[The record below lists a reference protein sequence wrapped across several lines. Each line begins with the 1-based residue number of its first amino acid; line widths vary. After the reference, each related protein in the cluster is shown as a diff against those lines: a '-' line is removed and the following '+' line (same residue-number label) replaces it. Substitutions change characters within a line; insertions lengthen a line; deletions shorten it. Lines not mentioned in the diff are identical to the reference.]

1 MPVATLVT
9 TPTHTRVNRLPIHMT
24 PSAILTQGGMTLVKR
39 QFSVLFLLCHMVLLC
54 SLSVTALAQGSDDEK
69 LFNQFMQLVEKG
81 DYDAAQQINIDVLR
95 LDAKQRVKYLQ
106 VLQDLERMADVKTD
120 PDVLLASGRDAAAKS
135 QTVRATGFFKA
146 VLKHPKASSAQQQQ
160 ASSALAELRRQ
171 SHPEISEAQAKIAQ
185 ATQAIHEGDLD
196 GAERLLLSVKNAK
209 VDLGW
214 FENERIAKQLDLIK
228 QIRSGKVPAT
238 ARNPLA
244 QGASNDA
251 LAQAKQLYAQEKM
264 VEARQAE
271 REGNYRLAVE
281 AYEKI
286 LKIDP
291 DSAQAK
297 EGLASAQ
304 LKANQRLM
312 PRSVLTNDMQQIR
325 LRASATEAEF
335 KELYNKADTLRQQ
348 GNFTAA
354 SEAVQQAKVTLDRS
368 QNFLSASRYSQLRES
383 ATSLG
388 VQISQEQEL
397 AEASIKHKL
406 EMQRKE
412 DASNRRQ
419 TALVERDKQVQDL
432 MKRAV
437 DLRREQKYERA
448 IELLKQARF
457 LDPTNPAVALLQETM
472 EDTLQF
478 VKVRDL
484 RRERGKLMQINSTE
498 NFESTLPYNELMTFP
513 ADWPELTYRR
523 RQTAAG
529 DDAGT
534 SEITRRVQ
542 QSLNESINVDFE
554 ANKLETSIAFIR
566 DNTNVNFVINWTA
579 MTNVGVEP
587 DLPIT
592 LKISNVPASQALT
605 LVLQQASA
613 NNELDPVSYAVKD
626 GIVEISTLRDL
637 KRRTAFLR
645 SYDIRD
651 LLVQVPNF
659 DGAPDFDLGSALS
672 SSSSVGGGGGSGSGG
687 GGGGNSRNNV
697 DLFGD
702 SDNDDDDDD
711 DEDARLQRVT
721 EILELIRTQTGTQSD
736 WVEFGGDV
744 SSVRELNGLLLVRT
758 TPGTHDE
765 ITTLLDELRQTRSMQ
780 ISVEARFLLVDQNFL
795 EEIGVDVDLQING
808 SDTDTGWSNTRVAQD
823 SFGVTARPFSTGIP
837 GSFGS
842 AGAAIGALEDFV
854 AGTGFSSTGRALDIG
869 FSYVDDWAV
878 NVMIRATQN
887 QRRAISLTA
896 PRITFFNGQ
905 QAYVTVARQIAFISD
920 LEPVPDANGMNPT
933 LSFTQ
938 SGVVLAVEGTI
949 SADRRY
955 VTMTVQ
961 PSLATISE
969 IRRVEFLVELDN
981 NNNDNNNNNN
991 NNDEQ
996 QTFATGAIEAPQ
1008 LELTQLETTV
1018 SVPDQ
1023 GTLMLGGQR
1032 LVGEIE
1038 IESGV
1043 PVLSKIPL
1051 VNRLFTNRTKVKDE
1065 RTLLILIKPTIIIQS
1080 EEENLLFPGLEANP
1094 EQYNIGNRL
1103 R

>member
-1 MPVATLVT
+1 MQDCV
-9 TPTHTRVNRLPIHMT
+9 T

-39 QFSVLFLLCHMVLLC
+39 QFSVFFLLCHLVLLC
-54 SLSVTALAQGSDDEK
+54 CLTLSAHAQDANDQQ
-69 LFNQFMQLVEKG
+69 LFDQFMQLVEKG
-81 DYDAAQQINIDVLR
+81 DYEAAQQVNIDVLR
-95 LDAKQRVKYLQ
+95 LEAKQRVKYLQ

-120 PDVLLASGRDAAAKS
+120 PAVLLASGRDAASKA
-135 QTVRATGFFKA
+135 QDVRATGFFKA
-146 VLKHPKASSAQQQQ
+146 VLKHPKADESMKQQ
-160 ASSALAELRRQ
+160 ASTALAEIRRRT
-171 SHPEISEAQAKIAQ
+171 HPEITEAQAKIAQ
-185 ATQAIHEGDLD
+185 ATQAIQDGDLD
-196 GAERLLLSVKNAK
+196 GAEKLLLSVKSAK

-228 QIRSGKVPAT
+228 QIRAGKVPAT

-244 QGASNDA
+244 GGASNDA
-251 LAQAKQLYAQEKM
+251 LAQAKQLYAQEKL
-264 VEARQAE
+264 VEARQAD
-271 REGNYRLAVE
+271 RDGNYRLAVE

-291 DSAQAK
+291 DNSQAK
-297 EGLASAQ
+297 EGLASSQ

-312 PRSVLTNDMQQIR
+312 PRTVIGKKVQEIQLQ
-325 LRASATEAEF
+325 ASATEAEF
-335 KELYNKADTLRQQ
+335 KELYNKANSLREQ
-348 GNFTAA
+348 GNYTAA
-354 SEAVQQAKVTLDRS
+354 GEAVQQAKVTLDRS
-368 QNFLSASRYSQLRES
+368 QNYLSASRYSQLRED
-383 ATSLG
+383 ATALG
-388 VQISQEQEL
+388 VRIREEQEL
-397 AEASIKHKL
+397 AESTQKQKL
-406 EMQRKE
+406 EEQRRA
-412 DASNRRQ
+412 DASNRRT
-419 TALVERDKQVQDL
+419 TALIERDQQVQDL

-457 LDPTNPAVALLQETM
+457 LDPTNPAVSLLQETM
-472 EDTLQF
+472 EDTLQY

-484 RRERGKLMQINSTE
+484 QRQRGSLMAHNSVE
-498 NFESTLPYNELMTFP
+498 NYEATLPYNELMTFP
-513 ADWPELTYRR
+513 ADWPELTFRR
-523 RQTAAG
+523 RQTTAG
-529 DDAGT
+529 DAAGT
-534 SEITRRVQ
+534 SEINRQVDLRMR
-542 QSLNESINVDFE
+542 EPIDVDFE
-554 ANKLETSIAFIR
+554 AHKLETSISHIR
-566 DNTNVNFVINWTA
+566 ENTNVNFVVNWTA
-579 MTNVGVEP
+579 MNNVGIEP
-587 DLPIT
+587 DMPIT
-592 LKISNVPASQALT
+592 LKIKNVPASQALK
-605 LVLQQASA
+605 LVLEQASA
-613 NNELDPVSYAVKD
+613 NNELDPVSFAIKD

-659 DGAPDFDLGSALS
+659 DGAPSFDLGSALS
-672 SSSSVGGGGGSGSGG
+672 SSSSVGGGSGSGSGG
-687 GGGGNSRNNV
+687 GGGGRGRSVN
-697 DLFGD
+697 LFGD
-702 SDNDDDDDD
+702 SGTDDNDEDGD
-711 DEDARLQRVT
+711 DARLQRVT
-721 EILELIRTQTGTQSD
+721 EILELIRTQTGTQQD

-765 ITTLLDELRQTRSMQ
+765 INTLLDELRQTRSMQ

-795 EEIGVDVDLQING
+795 EEIGVDIDLQIAG
-808 SDTDTGWSNTRVAQD
+808 SGTDTGWSNTKIAQD
-823 SFGVTARPFSTGIP
+823 SFGITARPFSTGIP

-854 AGTGFSSTGRALDIG
+854 AGSGFSGTGRALDVA

-969 IRRVEFLVELDN
+969 IRRVEFLVALETTTTTTGTD
-981 NNNDNNNNNN
+981 
-991 NNDEQ
+991 
-996 QTFATGAIEAPQ
+996 TPTIATGAIEAPQ

-1038 IESGV
+1038 MESGV

-1051 VNRLFTNRTKVKDE
+1051 VNRLFTNRNKVKDE
-1065 RTLLILIKPTIIIQS
+1065 RTLLILIKPTIIIQQ
-1080 EEENLLFPGLEANP
+1080 EEENSLFPGLESNP

>member
-1 MPVATLVT
+1 M
-9 TPTHTRVNRLPIHMT
+9 HTSRLLARVT

-39 QFSVLFLLCHMVLLC
+39 QFSVLFLLCHLTLICAVSSMVI
-54 SLSVTALAQGSDDEK
+54 AQDANDQQ

-81 DYDAAQQINIDVLR
+81 DYQAAQQINIDVLR

-120 PDVLLASGRDAAAKS
+120 PGVLLNSGLDAAVQA
-135 QTVRATGFFKA
+135 QDVRATGFLKA
-146 VLKHPKASSAQQQQ
+146 VLKHPKASESQKQQ
-160 ASSALAELRRQ
+160 ASAALAEVRRKT
-171 SHPEISEAQAKIAQ
+171 HPEVSEAQAKIAQ
-185 ATQAIHEGDLD
+185 ATTAIHDGDLD
-196 GAERLLLSVKNAK
+196 GAERLLLSIKKSK

-251 LAQAKQLYAQEKM
+251 LAQAKQLYAQEKF

-271 REGNYRLAVE
+271 RDGNFRLAVE
-281 AYEKI
+281 AYEKV

-291 DSAQAK
+291 SSTPAK
-297 EGLASAQ
+297 EGLATAQ
-304 LKANQRLM
+304 LKANQRMM
-312 PRSVLTNDMQQIR
+312 PRRVLIDNMQQIR
-325 LRASATEAEF
+325 LRAAATEAEF
-335 KELYNKADTLRQQ
+335 KELYNKADTLRTQ

-354 SEAVQQAKVTLDRS
+354 VEAVQQAKVTLDRN

-388 VQISQEQEL
+388 VQIREEQQL
-397 AEASIKHKL
+397 AEATQKQKL
-406 EMQRKE
+406 EKQRRA
-412 DASNRRQ
+412 DASNRRT
-419 TALVERDKQVQDL
+419 TALVERDQQVQDL
-432 MKRAV
+432 MKRASE
-437 DLRREQKYERA
+437 LRREQKYERA

-457 LDPTNPAVALLQETM
+457 LDPNNPTVSLIQETM
-472 EDTLQF
+472 EDTLQY
-478 VKVRDL
+478 VKVRNL
-484 RRERGKLMQINSTE
+484 ARKRGMLEVENSVANYE
-498 NFESTLPYNELMTFP
+498 ATLPYNELMTFP

-523 RQTAAG
+523 RQTTAG
-529 DDAGT
+529 DATGT
-534 SEITRRVQ
+534 SEINRMIELRMR
-542 QSLNESINVDFE
+542 EPIDVDFD
-554 ANKLETSIAFIR
+554 AHKLETSISHIR
-566 DNTNVNFVINWTA
+566 ENTNVNFVVNWTA

-592 LKISNVPASQALT
+592 LKIKNVPASQALK
-605 LVLQQASA
+605 LVLEQASA
-613 NNELDPVSYAVKD
+613 NNELDPVSFAVKD

-659 DGAPDFDLGSALS
+659 NGAPSFDLGSALS
-672 SSSSVGGGGGSGSGG
+672 STSSVGGGDGGGGG
-687 GGGGNSRNNV
+687 GGGGNSV

-702 SDNDDDDDD
+702 SGDDG
-711 DEDARLQRVT
+711 DEVDSEEAGLQRIT
-721 EILELIRTQTGTQSD
+721 EILELIRTQTGTQQD

-744 SSVRELNGLLLVRT
+744 SSVREFNSQLLVRT

-765 ITTLLDELRQTRSMQ
+765 IYALLEELRQTRSMQ

-795 EEIGVDVDLQING
+795 EEIGVDIDLQIGN
-808 SDTDTGWSNTRVAQD
+808 SDPTSGWSNTKIAQD
-823 SFGVTARPFSTGIP
+823 SFGITARPFSTGIP

-842 AGAAIGALEDFV
+842 AGAAIGAIEDFV
-854 AGTGFSSTGRALDIG
+854 AGTGFTGTGRALDVG
-869 FSYVDDWAV
+869 FSYVDDWSV

-920 LEPVPDANGMNPT
+920 LEPVPDAAGMNPT

-938 SGVVLAVEGTI
+938 SGVVLSVEGTI

-969 IRRVEFLVELDN
+969 IRRVEFLVALETTTTTTGGTTTTDAP
-981 NNNDNNNNNN
+981 
-991 NNDEQ
+991 
-996 QTFATGAIEAPQ
+996 TIATGAIEAPQ

-1038 IESGV
+1038 MESGV

-1051 VNRLFTNRTKVKDE
+1051 INRLFTNRTKVKDE
-1065 RTLLILIKPTIIIQS
+1065 RTLLILIKPTIIIQQ
-1080 EEENLLFPGLEANP
+1080 EEENQLFPGLESNP

>member
-1 MPVATLVT
+1 
-9 TPTHTRVNRLPIHMT
+9 
-24 PSAILTQGGMTLVKR
+24 
-39 QFSVLFLLCHMVLLC
+39 
-54 SLSVTALAQGSDDEK
+54 
-69 LFNQFMQLVEKG
+69 
-81 DYDAAQQINIDVLR
+81 
-95 LDAKQRVKYLQ
+95 
-106 VLQDLERMADVKTD
+106 MADVKTD
-120 PDVLLASGRDAAAKS
+120 PSSLLASGQDAMVKA
-135 QTVRATGFFKA
+135 QDTRATGFFKA
-146 VLKHPKASSAQQQQ
+146 VLKHPKASEAQKEQ
-160 ASSALAELRRQ
+160 ASTALAQIRRKTNPEL
-171 SHPEISEAQAKIAQ
+171 SEAQTKIAQ
-185 ATQAIHEGDLD
+185 ATAAIHEGDLD
-196 GAERLLLSVKNAK
+196 GAEKLLLSVKNSK
-209 VDLGW
+209 LDLGW

-228 QIRSGKVPAT
+228 QIRSGKVPAI
-238 ARNPLA
+238 AKDPLA
-244 QGASNDA
+244 GGASSDA

-264 VEARQAE
+264 VEARQAS
-271 REGNYRLAVE
+271 RDGNYRLAVE

-291 DSAQAK
+291 DNVQAK
-297 EGLASAQ
+297 EGLATAQ
-304 LKANQRLM
+304 LKANQRMM
-312 PRSVLTNDMQQIR
+312 PRNVLQNDMQQIR
-325 LRASATEAEF
+325 LREAATVAEY
-335 KELYNKADTLRQQ
+335 KELYNKADSLREQ

-354 SEAVQQAKVTLDRS
+354 AEAVQQAKVTLDRN
-368 QNFLSASRYSQLRES
+368 QNSLSASRYSQLRES
-383 ATSLG
+383 ATTLG
-388 VQISQEQEL
+388 VQIREEQQL
-397 AEASIKHKL
+397 AESTLKQKL
-406 EMQRKE
+406 EEQRMQ
-412 DASNRRQ
+412 DAQSRRT
-419 TALVERDKQVQDL
+419 TALVERDQQVQDL
-432 MKRAV
+432 LKRAV

-448 IELLKQARF
+448 IELLKQAHF
-457 LDPTNPAVALLQETM
+457 LDPNNPAVSLLQETM
-472 EDTLQF
+472 EDTLSYI
-478 VKVRDL
+478 KVRDL
-484 RRERGKLMQINSTE
+484 ARKRGMLMAHNSVE
-498 NFESTLPYNELMTFP
+498 NYEATLPYNELMTFP
-513 ADWPELTYRR
+513 ADWPELTFRR
-523 RQTAAG
+523 RQTTAG
-529 DDAGT
+529 DTAGT
-534 SEITRRVQ
+534 SEINRQVNIR
-542 QSLNESINVDFE
+542 LHEPIDVDFD
-554 ANKLETSIAFIR
+554 AHKLETSIAHIR
-566 DNTNVNFVINWTA
+566 ESTNVNFVVNWTA

-587 DLPIT
+587 DMPIT
-592 LKISNVPASQALT
+592 LKIKNVPASQALK
-605 LVLQQASA
+605 LVLEQASA
-613 NNELDPVSYAVKD
+613 TNELDPVSYAVKD

-659 DGAPDFDLGSALS
+659 NNSPQFDLGSALES
-672 SSSSVGGGGGSGSGG
+672 GGSVGGGSGG
-687 GGGGNSRNNV
+687 GGGGGGGSDVN
-697 DLFGD
+697 LFGD
-702 SDNDDDDDD
+702 SDNSD
-711 DEDARLQRVT
+711 DEEQTGTEARLQRVT
-721 EILELIRTQTGTQSD
+721 EILELIRTQTGTQQD

-795 EEIGVDVDLQING
+795 EEIGVDVDLQINDNG
-808 SDTDTGWSNTRVAQD
+808 SGTGWSSTKIAQD
-823 SFGVTARPFSTGIP
+823 SFGITSRPFSTGIP

-842 AGAAIGALEDFV
+842 AGAAIGAIEDFV
-854 AGTGFSSTGRALDIG
+854 AGTGFSGTGRALDVG
-869 FSYVDDWAV
+869 FSYVDDWSV

-969 IRRVEFLVELDN
+969 IRRVEFLVAIDS
-981 NNNDNNNNNN
+981 
-991 NNDEQ
+991 
-996 QTFATGAIEAPQ
+996 TTTTGTTTTTAPTIATGAIEAPQ

-1038 IESGV
+1038 VESGV

-1051 VNRLFTNRTKVKDE
+1051 VNRLFTNRTKAKDE
-1065 RTLLILIKPTIIIQS
+1065 RTLLILIKPTIIIQQ
-1080 EEENLLFPGLEANP
+1080 EEENQLFPGLESNP

>member
-1 MPVATLVT
+1 
-9 TPTHTRVNRLPIHMT
+9 
-24 PSAILTQGGMTLVKR
+24 MTLVKR
-39 QFSVLFLLCHMVLLC
+39 QFSVVFLLCHLVLMCAMSSMV
-54 SLSVTALAQGSDDEK
+54 VAQDANDQQ
-69 LFNQFMQLVEKG
+69 LFNQFMELVEKG
-81 DYDAAQQINIDVLR
+81 DYQAAQQINIDVLR

-106 VLQDLERMADVKTD
+106 VLQDLERMADVNSD
-120 PDVLLASGRDAAAKS
+120 PAVLLNSGRDAAVQA
-135 QTVRATGFFKA
+135 QDVRATGFFKA
-146 VLKHPKASSAQQQQ
+146 VLKHPKATEQQKQD
-160 ASSALAELRRQ
+160 ASTALAELRRKT
-171 SHPEISEAQAKIAQ
+171 HPEVTEAQAKIAQ
-185 ATQAIHEGDLD
+185 ATTLIHEGDLD
-196 GAERLLLSVKNAK
+196 GAERLLLSVKNSK

-228 QIRSGKVPAT
+228 QIRSGKMPAT

-251 LAQAKQLYAQEKM
+251 LAQAKQLYAQEKF

-281 AYEKI
+281 AYEKV

-291 DSAQAK
+291 ENAQAK
-297 EGLASAQ
+297 EGLATAQ

-312 PRSVLTNDMQQIR
+312 PRTPLGDTMQNIR
-325 LRASATEAEF
+325 LRAAATEAEF
-335 KELYNKADTLRQQ
+335 KELYNKADGLRAQ

-354 SEAVQQAKVTLDRS
+354 SDAVQQAKVTLDRN
-368 QNFLSASRYSQLRES
+368 QNSLSASRYSQLRES

-388 VQISQEQEL
+388 VQIREEQEL
-397 AEASIKHKL
+397 AEASLKQNL
-406 EMQRKE
+406 EEQRRE
-412 DASNRRQ
+412 DAANRRT
-419 TALVERDKQVQDL
+419 TALIERDQQIQDL
-432 MKRAV
+432 LKRANE
-437 DLRREQKYERA
+437 LRREQKYERA

-457 LDPTNPAVALLQETM
+457 LDPNNPTVILLQETM
-472 EDTLQF
+472 EDTLQY
-478 VKVRDL
+478 VQVREL
-484 RRERGKLMQINSTE
+484 ARERGKLMAKNSVE
-498 NFESTLPYNELMTFP
+498 NYAATLPFNELMTFP
-513 ADWPELTYRR
+513 ADWPELTVRR
-523 RQTAAG
+523 RMTTAG
-529 DDAGT
+529 DAAGT
-534 SEITRRVQ
+534 SEINRQVELRMR
-542 QSLNESINVDFE
+542 EPIDVDFD
-554 ANKLETSIAFIR
+554 AHKLETSISHIR
-566 DNTNVNFVINWTA
+566 ENTNVNFVVNWTA

-592 LKISNVPASQALT
+592 LKIKNVPASQALK
-605 LVLQQASA
+605 LVLEQASA
-613 NNELDPVSYAVKD
+613 NNELDPVSFAIKD

-659 DGAPDFDLGSALS
+659 NGAPSFDLGSALS
-672 SSSSVGGGGGSGSGG
+672 STSSVGGGTGSGG
-687 GGGGNSRNNV
+687 GGGGGGSSV

-702 SDNDDDDDD
+702 TDNDDDDADG
-711 DEDARLQRVT
+711 EDARIQRVT
-721 EILELIRTQTGTQSD
+721 EILELIRTQTGTQQD

-795 EEIGVDVDLQING
+795 EEIGVDIDLQIN
-808 SDTDTGWSNTRVAQD
+808 SDGDDNGWSDVKVAQD
-823 SFGVTARPFSTGIP
+823 SFGITARPFSTGIP

-842 AGAAIGALEDFV
+842 AGAAIGAIEDFV
-854 AGTGFSSTGRALDIG
+854 SGTGFSGTARALDIG
-869 FSYVDDWAV
+869 FSYVDDWSV

-920 LEPVPDANGMNPT
+920 LEPVPDAAGMNPT

-969 IRRVEFLVELDN
+969 IRRVEFLVALDTGTN
-981 NNNDNNNNNN
+981 GDT
-991 NNDEQ
+991 DDD
-996 QTFATGAIEAPQ
+996 TPTIATGAVEAPQ

-1038 IESGV
+1038 MESGV
-1043 PVLSKIPL
+1043 PVLSKIPF

-1065 RTLLILIKPTIIIQS
+1065 RTLLILIKPTIIIQQ
-1080 EEENLLFPGLEANP
+1080 EEENQLFPGLEANP

>member
-1 MPVATLVT
+1 VT
-9 TPTHTRVNRLPIHMT
+9 V
-24 PSAILTQGGMTLVKR
+24 
-39 QFSVLFLLCHMVLLC
+39 
-54 SLSVTALAQGSDDEK
+54 LAQGSDDEK

-81 DYDAAQQINIDVLR
+81 DYEAAQQINIDVLR

-120 PDVLLASGRDAAAKS
+120 PDVLLASGRDAASKS

-196 GAERLLLSVKNAK
+196 GAEKLLLSVKNAK

-244 QGASNDA
+244 QGSSNDA
-251 LAQAKQLYAQEKM
+251 LAQAKQLYVQEKM

-291 DSAQAK
+291 DSSQAK

-304 LKANQRLM
+304 LKANTRMM
-312 PRSVLTNDMQQIR
+312 PRSVLSNDMQQIR
-325 LRASATEAEF
+325 LRASAAEAEF

-348 GNFTAA
+348 GNYTAA

-368 QNFLSASRYSQLRES
+368 QNYLSASRYSQLRES

-397 AEASIKHKL
+397 AEAKL
-406 EMQRKE
+406 KKELEDQRTQ
-412 DASNRRQ
+412 DAGNRRNE
-419 TALVERDKQVQDL
+419 ALVERDKQVQDL

-484 RRERGKLMQINSTE
+484 RRERNKLIAHNSVE
-498 NFESTLPYNELMTFP
+498 NFEATLPYNELMTFP

-529 DDAGT
+529 DNAAT
-534 SEITRRVQ
+534 SEVNRRVQ
-542 QSLNESINVDFE
+542 QSLSQDINVDFE
-554 ANKLETSIAFIR
+554 ANKLETSIDFIR
-566 DNTNVNFVINWTA
+566 QSTNVNTVINWTA

-626 GIVEISTLRDL
+626 GILEISTLRDL

-672 SSSSVGGGGGSGSGG
+672 SSGTVGGSSGSGG
-687 GGGGNSRNNV
+687 GGNEV

-702 SDNDDDDDD
+702 SNNDDDDEE
-711 DEDARLQRVT
+711 DEDARLERVT

-736 WVEFGGDV
+736 WVEYGGDV

-780 ISVEARFLLVDQNFL
+780 ISVEARFLLVDQNIL
-795 EEIGVDVDLQING
+795 EEIGVDIDLQING
-808 SDTDTGWSNTRVAQD
+808 SDGDTGWGNTQIAQD
-823 SFGVTARPFSTGIP
+823 SYGVTARPFSTGIP
-837 GSFGS
+837 GTFGS

-854 AGTGFSSTGRALDIG
+854 AGTGYSSTGRALDIG

-938 SGVVLAVEGTI
+938 SGVVLSVEGTI

-969 IRRVEFLVELDN
+969 IRRVEFLVELEN
-981 NNNDNNNNNN
+981 NNNDNT
-991 NNDEQ
+991 DED
-996 QTFATGAIEAPQ
+996 TPTVATGAIEAPQ

-1051 VNRLFTNRTKVKDE
+1051 VNRLFTNRTKIKDE

-1080 EEENLLFPGLEANP
+1080 EEENQLFPGLEANP